1 MDAIVVVGSIIF
13 LALLWAWSNRPEA
26 PKPEEQPQETV
37 VEGLG
42 TIALTILIAIICLA
56 FVFSFQR

>member
-1 MDAIVVVGSIIF
+1 MDAVILVVGIIF

-26 PKPEEQPQETV
+26 PKPEEQPQEAI

-42 TIALTILIAIICLA
+42 VIATVVIVAAVCLLVA
-56 FVFSFQR
+56 LLG